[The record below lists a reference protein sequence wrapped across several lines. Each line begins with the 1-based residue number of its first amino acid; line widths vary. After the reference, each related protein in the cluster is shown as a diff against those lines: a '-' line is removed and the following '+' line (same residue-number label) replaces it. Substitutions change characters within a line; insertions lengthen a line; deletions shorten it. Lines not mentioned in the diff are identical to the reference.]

1 MPVPIY
7 EFVCS
12 ACGSGRK
19 FSALVGVV
27 AGATTPTC
35 PVCGSDRLSRT
46 VSRFARVRSDEA
58 RVDDLTDS
66 LDNLDESD
74 PKAMRR
80 AMRELVEDAGDGELS
95 SGEVDEL
102 VEEAVSEEGE

>member
-1 MPVPIY
+1 MPIF
-7 EFVCS
+7 EFVCD
-12 ACGSGRK
+12 ACGSGKK

-27 AGATTPTC
+27 ADAAPPTC
-35 PVCGSDRLSRT
+35 PVCGSANLTRA
-46 VSRFARVRSDEA
+46 VSRFARVRSAEA

-66 LDNLDESD
+66 LDGLDGSD
-74 PKAMRR
+74 PKAARR

-102 VEEAVSEEGE
+102 VEEAVSEEGAT